1 MKGMTEP
8 GEDDGKRLLG
18 RVRKER
24 MTEMIH
30 QRGFMSSSALAAEFG
45 VSEMTVR
52 RDLAELSAQGTLI
65 RTHGGA
71 MWREEQTFETG
82 GVEEPFFDARMKL
95 NREGKARIA
104 AAAERLVEKGQAIA
118 LDLGTTTY
126 ELANRLAGRREVRII
141 TNNLRIATMQPSYPG
156 DIYLLGGYVRPN
168 EMSLCG
174 PVAVQQASKLRFD
187 IAFLGVAALSQG
199 GIYDYA
205 IEEAE
210 LKHVFLAQAAR
221 KVVLCDA
228 SKFGRVSL
236 VHVARLDAFDT
247 LVTDAPPPRDIATAL
262 AAAGVETI
270 VAGPEKR

>member
-1 MKGMTEP
+1 MTHMLDQDQDES
-8 GEDDGKRLLG
+8 KRLLG

-24 MTEMIH
+24 MTEMIRR
-30 QRGFMSSSALAAEFG
+30 RGFMSSSALAAEFG

-52 RDLAELSAQGTLI
+52 RDLAELTAQGILI

-71 MWREEQTFETG
+71 MWREEEALETKG
-82 GVEEPFFDARMKL
+82 AEEPFFDARMRL
-95 NREGKARIA
+95 NREAKSRIA
-104 AAAERLVEKGQAIA
+104 KSAERLVQKGQAVA

-126 ELANRLAGRREVRII
+126 ELADRLANRNEIRII
-141 TNNLRIATMQPSYPG
+141 TNNLRIATMLASYPV
-156 DIYLLGGYVRPN
+156 DVYLLGGHVRQN

-174 PVAVQQASKLRFD
+174 PVAVQQAGKFRFD

-210 LKHVFLAQAAR
+210 LKQAFLTQATR
-221 KVVLCDA
+221 RVVLCDS

-247 LVTDAPPPRDIATAL
+247 LITDAAPPADIAAAL

-270 VAGPEKR
+270 IAGPSAS

>member
-1 MKGMTEP
+1 MTHMLDQDQDES
-8 GEDDGKRLLG
+8 KRLLG

-24 MTEMIH
+24 MTEMIRR
-30 QRGFMSSSALAAEFG
+30 RGFMSSSALAAEFG

-71 MWREEQTFETG
+71 MWREEQVLETKG
-82 GVEEPFFDARMKL
+82 AEEPFFDARMRL
-95 NREGKARIA
+95 NRQAKARIA
-104 AAAERLVEKGQAIA
+104 AAAERLVQKGQAVA
-118 LDLGTTTY
+118 LDLGTTIY
-126 ELANRLAGRREVRII
+126 ELAVRLASRNEIRII
-141 TNNLRIATMQPSYPG
+141 TNNLRVATMLASRPG
-156 DIYLLGGYVRPN
+156 DVYLLGGHVRHN

-174 PVAVQQASKLRFD
+174 PVAVQQAGKLRFD

-210 LKHVFLAQAAR
+210 LKQVFLTQATR
-221 KVVLCDA
+221 RIVLCDA

-236 VHVARLDAFDT
+236 VHVARLDQFDT
-247 LVTDAPPPRDIATAL
+247 LITDAPPPPDLAAAL
-262 AAAGVETI
+262 SAAGVETI
-270 VAGPEKR
+270 IAGPSES

>member
-1 MKGMTEP
+1 MDES
-8 GEDDGKRLLG
+8 ERLLG

-24 MTEMIH
+24 MTDMIRR
-30 QRGFMSSSALAAEFG
+30 RGFMSSSALAAEFG

-52 RDLAELSAQGTLI
+52 RDLAELSTRGILI

-71 MWREEQTFETG
+71 MWREEQTVETG
-82 GVEEPFFDARMKL
+82 GAEEPFFDARMRL
-95 NREGKARIA
+95 NRDAKARIA
-104 AAAERLVEKGQAIA
+104 AAAERLVVKGQAVA

-126 ELANRLAGRREVRII
+126 ELADRLAGRKEIRII
-141 TNNLRIATMQPSYPG
+141 TNNLRIATMLASHPG
-156 DIYLLGGYVRPN
+156 DVYLLGGHVRHN

-174 PVAVQQASKLRFD
+174 PVAVQQAGKLRFD

-210 LKHVFLAQAAR
+210 LKQVFLAQATR
-221 KVVLCDA
+221 KIVLCDS

-236 VHVARLDAFDT
+236 VHVARLEQFDT
-247 LVTDAPPPRDIATAL
+247 LVTDASPPPDIAAAL

-270 VAGPEKR
+270 VAGPKGS